1 MTDAA
6 DRAQIREE
14 QERDEALARAREQA
28 HLAAAEQPFEIEG
41 RRVCLDCF
49 EPIERR
55 RLKALPGAVRCLE
68 CQTLIERRHRGPA

>member
-6 DRAQIREE
+6 DRAQEREE
-14 QERDEALARAREQA
+14 ADRDAALARARDNTA
-28 HLAAAEQPFEIEG
+28 HEAPFEIEG

-49 EPIERR
+49 EPIDKR
-55 RLKALPGAVRCLE
+55 RLKANPAAVRCLE